1 MMDCSIEYLP
11 ITELAKLQQRR
22 WQSQREY
29 VRNHSEFFA
38 NFWGQTQIP
47 ERLEDLASLPLCN
60 KAMLRES
67 QRAHPPFGNYLAA
80 PDAQVTRLHRTSG
93 STGHAMNVALTQ
105 FDADQTVTVGARCHR
120 AVGVKP
126 TDRVVH
132 CLNYQMWMGGL
143 TDHLCVEATGATV
156 IPFGVGN
163 PRLLI
168 QTLLEIRVDA
178 IHCTPSYPAVLE
190 QTLENHFPGVTARD
204 LNLKLGLF
212 GGEAALDQPSF
223 RQRIEKTWGLKARN
237 ANYGMADVYC
247 NFASQCEANEDL
259 HFLGHDV
266 LYPELIDPKSQ
277 NSIPWQEG
285 NSGELV
291 LTHLARQ
298 AQPLVR
304 YRTNDAIVIT
314 GTDPCQC
321 GRTTPRFRIM
331 GRTDD
336 MITVRGVNVYPAA
349 VGGAISEFE
358 TLSGE
363 FCIRMRGQGPYDR
376 LNVEAELAAG
386 IEPTAR
392 LAEQV
397 EKAIQF
403 RTRASAVV
411 TLLPIYTLPRT
422 EGKAKRL
429 IREDSR

>member
-1 MMDCSIEYLP
+1 MKDCSIQFLP
-11 ITELAKLQQRR
+11 KNELAKLQQRR

-29 VRNHSEFFA
+29 VLNHSEFFT
-38 NFWGQTQIP
+38 NLWGQTQAP
-47 ERLEDLASLPLCN
+47 ERLEDLALLPLCN

-105 FDADQTVTVGARCHR
+105 FDADQTVQVGARCHL

-190 QTLENHFPGVTARD
+190 QTIEAHFPGVTPRD

-212 GGEAALDQPSF
+212 GGEAALDQASF

-247 NFASQCEANEDL
+247 NFASQCEDNEDL

-266 LYPELIDPKSQ
+266 LYPELIDPISQ

-336 MITVRGVNVYPAA
+336 MVTVRGVNVYPAA

-386 IEPTAR
+386 IEPSVQ

-397 EKAIQF
+397 EKAIHF
-403 RTRASAVV
+403 RTRASAQV
-411 TLLPIYTLPRT
+411 TLLPIYSLPRT
-422 EGKAKRL
+422 EGKTKRL